1 MLKKIMSFLFF
12 MFVMILVIGVTLQ
25 YYITIGFKP
34 EDMKCFNGKLGQL
47 ISKDNNAYVRVKGLT
62 CEYDDGMLI
71 IEEKK

>member
-1 MLKKIMSFLFF
+1 MSYVFV

-34 EDMKCFNGKLGQL
+34 EDMKCFKGKLGQL

-62 CEYDDGMLI
+62 CEYDDGMLKN
-71 IEEKK
+71 EKKK